1 MPPNNLKPPPCR
13 LSPISGFTLI
23 EKMVIVAILGIVASI
38 SAPGVWG
45 MLNRAKLK
53 QTVAEVRTALNET
66 QREAIRGN
74 KVCTVTLNFVDGKV
88 TGSCLKTGDRNLAPE
103 ISIATNLISVP
114 NPSDISSKNKR
125 PFYVLSNHRTHW
137 VSNAGSDTS
146 LVTAFMSSEP
156 LENRSKAAMVVKIIS
171 SCKIVAKVNS
181 LENCAGHNTQKIKG
195 EKYFIASSPSPSSS
209 PRPSKSRALSYDIPI
224 KYGVLGNP
232 VFFIESDD
240 ISPIDPSGKIVFF
253 FPDDVQGAKRCIA
266 ISNTLGLTRVGTY
279 TGEMTP
285 LAITKTGRCVAEKWD
300 QQ

>member
-1 MPPNNLKPPPCR
+1 MLPNNLKLPLYK
-13 LSPISGFTLI
+13 LSPVSGFTLI

-88 TGSCLKTGDRNLAPE
+88 TGSCLKTGDRNLASE
-103 ISIATNLISVP
+103 ISIATNLTNDGSNPLVSRESKVISDSRMMQGLNNGVSSSLIAL
-114 NPSDISSKNKR
+114 SDSPEQGERASIAGMVVQVISPCR
-125 PFYVLSNHRTHW
+125 PFSSGQCVQ
-137 VSNAGSDTS
+137 VASDF
-146 LVTAFMSSEP
+146 VGDED
-156 LENRSKAAMVVKIIS
+156 
-171 SCKIVAKVNS
+171 AKD
-181 LENCAGHNTQKIKG
+181 APGT
-195 EKYFIASSPSPSSS
+195 SSS
-209 PRPSKSRALSYDIPI
+209 VMSYDIPI
-224 KYGVLGNP
+224 RFGVLGNP
-232 VFFIESDD
+232 DFSIVSEGS
-240 ISPIDPSGKIVFF
+240 SPTDPSGKIVFF
-253 FPDDVQGAKRCIA
+253 FPDDIQGTKRCIA

-285 LAITKTGRCVAEKWD
+285 LAITTTGRCIAEKWD